1 EALQGLFV
9 LIEFP
14 IDLRTPY
21 QWNCDD
27 EIDDKG
33 KLCKGWAEGGLC
45 TMHKATMFLFC
56 RKTCLCVGPS
66 V

>member
-1 EALQGLFV
+1 LRESYQLEIFSSST
-9 LIEFP
+9 IS
-14 IDLRTPY
+14 RTPY
-21 QWNCDD
+21 QWNCDN